1 MQDEVNPVVA
11 MKCKCHNE
19 VVDVGK
25 GIEEQ
30 LLFAKATLHVP

>member
-11 MKCKCHNE
+11 MKCKFHNE
-19 VVDVGK
+19 AVDAGK

-30 LLFAKATLHVP
+30 LLFARATLHVL